1 MTSIL
6 AIDIGGTNTKLAPV
20 DPAGKTGTVVSI
32 PTSEELGLESFLNS
46 IVDAA
51 RIIISEKTKINGVGI
66 GVAGFIDLSHTTMT
80 FNPNIAW
87 LEGVNLGD
95 YFSRNLNL
103 PVSLEID
110 SNAAALAEAVHGN
123 GKDSKRLLVLS
134 LGTGLGGGMVVDGN
148 ILRISNECLG
158 DIGHVIVE
166 PGGSQCAAGCRG
178 CAEAMVSVSA
188 LERYAVEFMS
198 EDTNSIGYD
207 LLKKGGNLLTPDII
221 KTAQLGDQAAVK
233 AIQKLG
239 KYLGIALAS
248 MTPVLAPD
256 RICIAGGISEAGGI
270 LLDAIQISFLGIV
283 GPPYAKGVIIQKALL
298 GWRAVLVGSA
308 EVQRKE
314 QRIDREYPGL

>member
-1 MTSIL
+1 
-6 AIDIGGTNTKLAPV
+6 
-20 DPAGKTGTVVSI
+20 
-32 PTSEELGLESFLNS
+32 
-46 IVDAA
+46 
-51 RIIISEKTKINGVGI
+51 
-66 GVAGFIDLSHTTMT
+66 
-80 FNPNIAW
+80 
-87 LEGVNLGD
+87 
-95 YFSRNLNL
+95 
-103 PVSLEID
+103 
-110 SNAAALAEAVHGN
+110 
-123 GKDSKRLLVLS
+123 VLS